1 MSFVVIGITVNVFIN
16 TNLSDPY
23 IRIQRS
29 YFNGTMDLFL
39 LSPMSIY
46 TPLLGLM
53 TKSILDDYPRLFFTF
68 GFGMLFFG
76 ATFNFAAWPLAL
88 LFTVLFLAAGFGI
101 GLLSASSFYLL
112 NIKKGTEPVQFV
124 VQQLLATLLAG
135 AYYPITV
142 LPKPLQWLA
151 CLIPHTYAFDAL
163 RRLLDPGAQIDAPV
177 LPIQY
182 ALPGLSPVV
191 VDGLWRCCCSL
202 WCCCRWVPRLW
213 ARHRAGT
220 TERDVDSMAM
230 TTPSASQTTPII
242 DVRGIGK
249 SYPRARGERV
259 WVLRD
264 SRSCASRQAASL
276 GCSGPNGAGKTTLIK
291 ILAGLLRPDAR
302 RGTVLGLDLLRQ
314 HAGDSRARQSG
325 RSHRRRRHRQ

>member
-1 MSFVVIGITVNVFIN
+1 VQGEARLRSWWRELVALWAFGLREYRIWESYRVNQVLWLTNLFVTTLLFFLLGKTLAGQAAQLLGPAYGTNYMSFVVVGITVNVFIN

-23 IRIQRS
+23 IRIRRS

-76 ATFNFAAWPLAL
+76 ATFNLTSWPLAL
-88 LFTVLFLAAGFGI
+88 LFTMLFLAAGFGV

-112 NIKKGTEPVQFV
+112 NIKNGTEPVQFI

-142 LPKPLQWLA
+142 LPTPLQWVA

-163 RRLLDPGAQIDAPV
+163 RRLLDPGADPSVPV
-177 LPIQY
+177 LPIQH
-182 ALPGLSPVV
+182 ALPGLSPIA
-191 VDGLWRCCCSL
+191 VDGLVL
-202 WCCCRWVPRLW
+202 LLLAAVLLPLGFL
-213 ARHRAGT
+213 AYG
-220 TERDVDSMAM
+220 
-230 TTPSASQTTPII
+230 
-242 DVRGIGK
+242 RGI
-249 SYPRARGERV
+249 E
-259 WVLRD
+259 L
-264 SRSCASRQAASL
+264 
-276 GCSGPNGAGKTTLIK
+276 
-291 ILAGLLRPDAR
+291 AR
-302 RGTVLGLDLLRQ
+302 RNGTLTRWQ
-314 HAGDSRARQSG
+314 
-325 RSHRRRRHRQ
+325 

>member
-1 MSFVVIGITVNVFIN
+1 MKASANTSPDTADTRPVAGPGNASERGDAPRRSWWREVAALWAFGLREYRIWQSYRVNQVLWLTNLFVTTLLFFLLGKTLAGQAAQLLGPAYGTNYMSFVVVGITVNVFIN

-53 TKSILDDYPRLFFTF
+53 TKSIIDDYPRLFFTF

-142 LPKPLQWLA
+142 LPNSLQWLA
-151 CLIPHTYAFDAL
+151 CLIPHTYSFDAL
-163 RRLLDPGAQIDAPV
+163 RRLLDPGAHADVPV
-177 LPIQY
+177 LPIQH
-182 ALPGLSPVV
+182 ALLGLSPLA
-191 VDGLWRCCCSL
+191 VDGLAL
-202 WCCCRWVPRLW
+202 LLQAVVLLPLGFL
-213 ARHRAGT
+213 AYG
-220 TERDVDSMAM
+220 
-230 TTPSASQTTPII
+230 
-242 DVRGIGK
+242 RGI
-249 SYPRARGERV
+249 E
-259 WVLRD
+259 L
-264 SRSCASRQAASL
+264 
-276 GCSGPNGAGKTTLIK
+276 
-291 ILAGLLRPDAR
+291 AR
-302 RGTVLGLDLLRQ
+302 RNGTLTRWQ
-314 HAGDSRARQSG
+314 
-325 RSHRRRRHRQ
+325 

>member
-1 MSFVVIGITVNVFIN
+1 MSASTTPPPEHPGSATDQVNTTAAPDLSARRWWREFAALWAFGLREYRIWQSYRVNQVLWLTNLFVTTLLFFLLGRSLAGSAVQLLGPAYGTNYMSFVVIGITINIFIN

-23 IRIQRS
+23 IRIQRA

-124 VQQLLATLLAG
+124 TQQLLATLVAG
-135 AYYPITV
+135 AYYPVTV

-163 RRLLDPGAQIDAPV
+163 RRLMDPGAQIAVPV
-177 LPIQY
+177 LPLQR
-182 ALPGLSPVV
+182 ALPGIAPIAVDALALLLLTVV
-191 VDGLWRCCCSL
+191 LLPLGFL
-202 WCCCRWVPRLW
+202 
-213 ARHRAGT
+213 AYG
-220 TERDVDSMAM
+220 
-230 TTPSASQTTPII
+230 
-242 DVRGIGK
+242 RGIE
-249 SYPRARGERV
+249 RARR
-259 WVLRD
+259 
-264 SRSCASRQAASL
+264 
-276 GCSGPNGAGKTTLIK
+276 T
-291 ILAGLLRPDAR
+291 
-302 RGTVLGLDLLRQ
+302 
-314 HAGDSRARQSG
+314 
-325 RSHRRRRHRQ
+325 

>member
-1 MSFVVIGITVNVFIN
+1 MKASANTSPNTVPGTGNAGTQGDTRNFSYRSWWRETAALWAFGLREYRIWQSYRVNQVLWLTNLFVTTLLFFLLGQTLSGQAGQLLGPAYGTNYMSFIVVGITVNVFIN

-88 LFTVLFLAAGFGI
+88 LFTALFLAAGFGI

-135 AYYPITV
+135 TYYPITV
-142 LPKPLQWLA
+142 LPKPLQWVA

-163 RRLLDPGAQIDAPV
+163 RRLLDPGAHLDAPV

-182 ALPGLSPVV
+182 ALPGLAPIA
-191 VDGLWRCCCSL
+191 VDGLAL
-202 WCCCRWVPRLW
+202 LLLAAVLLPLGFL
-213 ARHRAGT
+213 AYG
-220 TERDVDSMAM
+220 
-230 TTPSASQTTPII
+230 
-242 DVRGIGK
+242 RGI
-249 SYPRARGERV
+249 E
-259 WVLRD
+259 L
-264 SRSCASRQAASL
+264 
-276 GCSGPNGAGKTTLIK
+276 
-291 ILAGLLRPDAR
+291 AR
-302 RGTVLGLDLLRQ
+302 RKGTLTRWQ
-314 HAGDSRARQSG
+314 
-325 RSHRRRRHRQ
+325 

>member
-1 MSFVVIGITVNVFIN
+1 MKASSNTPSDRVSAENTLTPGDAGGRSPRPWWREMAALWAFGLREYRIWQSYRVNQVLWLSNLFVTTLLFFLLGQTVSGQAAQLLGPAYGTNYMSFVVVGITVNVFIN

-53 TKSILDDYPRLFFTF
+53 TKSIIDDYPRLFFTF

-88 LFTVLFLAAGFGI
+88 LFTALFLAAGFGI

-112 NIKKGTEPVQFV
+112 DIKKGTEPVQFV

-135 AYYPITV
+135 TYYPITV
-142 LPKPLQWLA
+142 LPQPLQWVA

-163 RRLLDPGAQIDAPV
+163 RRLLDPGAHPDVPV
-177 LPIQY
+177 LPIQH
-182 ALPGLSPVV
+182 ALPGLSPVA
-191 VDGLWRCCCSL
+191 VDGLAL
-202 WCCCRWVPRLW
+202 LLLMLVLLPLGFL
-213 ARHRAGT
+213 AYG
-220 TERDVDSMAM
+220 
-230 TTPSASQTTPII
+230 Q
-242 DVRGIGK
+242 GIE
-249 SYPRARGERV
+249 RARR
-259 WVLRD
+259 
-264 SRSCASRQAASL
+264 
-276 GCSGPNGAGKTTLIK
+276 NGTLT
-291 ILAGLLRPDAR
+291 RW
-302 RGTVLGLDLLRQ
+302 Q
-314 HAGDSRARQSG
+314 
-325 RSHRRRRHRQ
+325 

>member
-1 MSFVVIGITVNVFIN
+1 MTTQARRPQTPEQHNGDPVGPAQPAQPASVTRMPWWRELSALWAFGLREYRIWQSYRVNQALWIANLFVTTLLFFLLGQTSAGQAQHLLGPAYGTNYMSFIVVGITANVFIN

-88 LFTVLFLAAGFGI
+88 AFTVLFLAAGFGL
-101 GLLSASSFYLL
+101 GMLSASSFYLL
-112 NIKKGTEPVQFV
+112 DIKKGTEPVQFV

-135 AYYPITV
+135 AYYPVSV

-163 RRLLDPGAQIDAPV
+163 RRLLDPGAHLDSPV
-177 LPIQY
+177 LPIQS
-182 ALPGLSPVV
+182 ALPDLSPLA
-191 VDGLWRCCCSL
+191 VDGLAL
-202 WCCCRWVPRLW
+202 LILTAILLPLGVL
-213 ARHRAGT
+213 AYG
-220 TERDVDSMAM
+220 
-230 TTPSASQTTPII
+230 
-242 DVRGIGK
+242 RGIE
-249 SYPRARGERV
+249 RAR
-259 WVLRD
+259 
-264 SRSCASRQAASL
+264 RQ
-276 GCSGPNGAGKTTLIK
+276 GTLT
-291 ILAGLLRPDAR
+291 RW
-302 RGTVLGLDLLRQ
+302 Q
-314 HAGDSRARQSG
+314 
-325 RSHRRRRHRQ
+325 